1 MEISWVTIE
10 RWEREWAGPPSA
22 GRTRPYRDDAERLS
36 DGQLLEKLS
45 GFGIELDR
53 AGLETLCQGAFSAQ
67 EVAAQLTSR
76 YLTEAQTGTPES
88 DWVWLAVLTLWQRWW
103 PAKPCLETLDDKIQ
117 DGYETLAQDGGA
129 ATDRWLD
136 AWSYVLALCEAAGIT
151 MIAAFD
157 ARFPLTQSLYN
168 WSQDLEME
176 LGNAGH
182 DDPAKLQARITV
194 GEQVMR
200 QFTDCDQLMIENWRR
215 AIAEAWFGLGD
226 NGKADELYRGWL
238 DADPAWGFG
247 WIGWPRVTCRPAWA
261 PPRTTSGRKTCCAGD
276 TPSAGCAT
284 ATRSPTGCGWCARR
298 PGARR
303 KHTTS
308 PGKPR
313 RLAPPPL
320 PAQHARPRPGAT
332 SHAHAAAARST
343 RNAVSSTRQECD
355 RSSPQH

>member
-1 MEISWVTIE
+1 VEISLVAVE
-10 RWEREWAGPPSA
+10 RWARERAGPPGA
-22 GRTRPYRDDAERLS
+22 GRARPYRDDAERLS

-45 GFGIELDR
+45 GFGIGLYR
-53 AGLETLCQGAFSAQ
+53 AGLEALCQGAFSAQ

-76 YLTEAQTGTPES
+76 YLAEAQTRTPES

-103 PAKPCLETLDDKIQ
+103 PAKPCLETLDDKIR

-136 AWSYVLALCEAAGIT
+136 AWSDVLALCEAAGIT
-151 MIAAFD
+151 MIAGFD

-176 LGNAGH
+176 LRNAGH
-182 DDPAKLQARITV
+182 DDPEKLRARITV

-200 QFTDCDQLMIENWRR
+200 RFTGCGQLMIENWRL

-226 NGKADELYRGWL
+226 TGKADELFRGWL

-247 WIGWPRVTCRPAWA
+247 WIGWASCYMP
-261 PPRTTSGRKTCCAGD
+261 
-276 TPSAGCAT
+276 
-284 ATRSPTGCGWCARR
+284 
-298 PGARR
+298 
-303 KHTTS
+303 
-308 PGKPR
+308 PGKSTPKNYQRAEDLLR
-313 RLAPPPL
+313 RGYAVSGVRDRDAVAGWLRLVCEETGRPQEARDFVRQAAATGAPPL

-343 RNAVSSTRQECD
+343 RNAVSSIRQECD
-355 RSSPQH
+355 RSPQR

>member
-10 RWEREWAGPPSA
+10 RWARERAGPPGA

-36 DGQLLEKLS
+36 DRQLLEKLS

-53 AGLETLCQGAFSAQ
+53 AGLEALCQGAFSAQ

-76 YLTEAQTGTPES
+76 YLTDAQTRTPES
-88 DWVWLAVLTLWQRWW
+88 DWVWLAMLTLWQRWW
-103 PAKPCLETLDDKIQ
+103 PTKPCLETLDDKIQ
-117 DGYETLAQDGGA
+117 DGYETLAQDSGA

-136 AWSYVLALCEAAGIT
+136 AWSDVLALCEATGIT

-182 DDPAKLQARITV
+182 DDPEKLRARITV

-200 QFTDCDQLMIENWRR
+200 RFTGCDQLMIENWRR

-226 NGKADELYRGWL
+226 TGKADELFRGWL

-247 WIGWPRVTCRPAWA
+247 WIGWASCYMPPGKSTPKNYQRAEDLLRRGHAVSGVRDREAVADWLRLVCEETGRLQEARDFARQATAIGAPA
-261 PPRTTSGRKTCCAGD
+261 PPSPARKAKAGRNEPCPCGSGKKYKKCCLFNQAG
-276 TPSAGCAT
+276 A
-284 ATRSPTGCGWCARR
+284 
-298 PGARR
+298 
-303 KHTTS
+303 
-308 PGKPR
+308 
-313 RLAPPPL
+313 
-320 PAQHARPRPGAT
+320 
-332 SHAHAAAARST
+332 
-343 RNAVSSTRQECD
+343 
-355 RSSPQH
+355 

>member
-1 MEISWVTIE
+1 
-10 RWEREWAGPPSA
+10 
-22 GRTRPYRDDAERLS
+22 
-36 DGQLLEKLS
+36 LLEKLS
-45 GFGIELDR
+45 GFGIGLYR
-53 AGLETLCQGAFSAQ
+53 AGLEALCQGAFSAQ

-76 YLTEAQTGTPES
+76 YLAEAQTRTPES

-103 PAKPCLETLDDKIQ
+103 PAKPCLETLDDKIR

-136 AWSYVLALCEAAGIT
+136 AWSDVLALCEAAGIT
-151 MIAAFD
+151 MIAGFD

-176 LGNAGH
+176 LRNAGH
-182 DDPAKLQARITV
+182 DDPEKLRARITV

-200 QFTDCDQLMIENWRR
+200 RFTGCGQLMIENWRL

-226 NGKADELYRGWL
+226 TGKADELFRGWL

-247 WIGWPRVTCRPAWA
+247 WIGWASCYMP
-261 PPRTTSGRKTCCAGD
+261 
-276 TPSAGCAT
+276 
-284 ATRSPTGCGWCARR
+284 
-298 PGARR
+298 
-303 KHTTS
+303 
-308 PGKPR
+308 PGKSTPKNYQRAEDLLR
-313 RLAPPPL
+313 RGYAVSGVRDRDAVAGWLRLVCEETGRPQEARDFVRQAAATGAPPL

-343 RNAVSSTRQECD
+343 RNAVSSIRQECD
-355 RSSPQH
+355 RSPQR